1 MNRGTRLAAIIVF
14 AAVVLLLPLP
24 RPQQRLLATSCTT
37 DGQCSAPDGAC
48 DKTTSTCVQCVA
60 NGHSALSQSDCCSDY
75 LDPSTNL
82 CATNKSCSGCGN
94 DGNCS
99 QCASGNACDQSDA
112 QCVSCVQDG
121 HSAEVASDCCG
132 GFLNNSGV
140 CETCDA
146 CSDDSRCSDCEE
158 YCDLSNEHCTSCVPD
173 GDVAEQPFDCCSGFA
188 DYSNGYYCEEP

>member
-1 MNRGTRLAAIIVF
+1 MNRRIKLAAIIVF
-14 AAVVLLLPLP
+14 AVAVLLLPLP
-24 RPQQRLLATSCTT
+24 RPQHTLLATSCTT

-121 HSAEVASDCCG
+121 HSAQLASDCCG
-132 GFLNNSGV
+132 GFLGQDGRCVSCN
-140 CETCDA
+140 A
-146 CSDDSRCSDCEE
+146 CFSDTSCSNCQEA
-158 YCDLSNEHCTSCVPD
+158 CDLSNHACTSCVPY
-173 GDVAEQPFDCCSGFA
+173 GDYAPQEGDCCDGLGNY
-188 DYSNGYYCEEP
+188 DNGMYYCE